1 MKLFYRGISHSCL
14 STTVLAEDTGIDA
27 QFLGQPYRVR
37 RAVYQPC
44 QKKLNLV
51 YRGVSYQ
58 TNGEHPADIQA
69 PKQGPFVSKLIQHLG
84 I

>member
-1 MKLFYRGISHSCL
+1 
-14 STTVLAEDTGIDA
+14 
-27 QFLGQPYRVR
+27 VR

-51 YRGVSYQ
+51 YRGVACQ

-69 PKQGPFVSKLIQHLG
+69 PKQGPFVRKLIQHLG